1 MLLENTPLCRNELV
15 SRSFDYLKDREASSL
30 LQGFVVT
37 ARLYSNRQMQHAFIL
52 LGFCCAAFVDFQF
65 AQIDQ
70 QGAGDVA
77 AEPQQFGGMDLV
89 VVAKT
94 IGRAQQAALDVFVEV
109 V

>member
-1 MLLENTPLCRNELV
+1 
-15 SRSFDYLKDREASSL
+15 
-30 LQGFVVT
+30 
-37 ARLYSNRQMQHAFIL
+37 MQHAFIL
-52 LGFCCAAFVDFQF
+52 LGFCCTAFVDFQF

-77 AEPQQFGGMDLV
+77 AEPQQFGGVHLV

-94 IGRAQQAALDVFVEV
+94 IGRAQQAAFDVFVEV